1 MAFVRPTLQTIVD
14 HIKSDFVAKITGA
27 TTLAL
32 RSVLLIMAT
41 AYAGAVHLLYGYLE
55 NQSKELFVKTATGD
69 ADGGRLDTHGSEY
82 GVFRKA
88 ATPAQGI
95 ITCTGVTT
103 TVIPADSALVSDAGN
118 RYTTDALV
126 TIGGGGSVDVAITC
140 DTAGEAGNDSAG
152 ITLTFEAP
160 IINIDSTATVNAD
173 GLVGGTDEEIDDDYR
188 LRILS
193 RKQFAPAGGAEQDI
207 INWCLEV
214 ADVTRVW
221 VYEQYQGPGT
231 FAVYFVCDG
240 QSPIT
245 PSAAQIAAVVAHL
258 TAHTD
263 TFGDVVGIPVT
274 ALPGMF
280 VFAPALKQMNYTIK
294 LYPNTVAVQTTVT
307 AQIDAFLLREGYPAN
322 TLYLSRLMEA
332 IGAAVGEERSQVVGG
347 TDEVIAYNEVAVRGT
362 LTWQDY

>member
-1 MAFVRPTLQTIVD
+1 MAFSRPTLQTIVD
-14 HIKSDFVAKITGA
+14 RIKADFVAKITGA

-32 RSVLLIMAT
+32 RSVLLVMGT

-55 NQSKELFVKTATGD
+55 NQSRELFVKTATGD
-69 ADGGRLDTHGSEY
+69 AIGGRLDTHGSEY
-82 GVFRKA
+82 GVLRKE
-88 ATPAQGI
+88 ATSAQG
-95 ITCTGVTT
+95 TVACTGVAT
-103 TVIPADSALVSDAGN
+103 TVIPAGSALVSDAGN
-118 RYTTDALV
+118 RYTTDALA
-126 TIGGGGSVDVAITC
+126 TIGGAGTVDVAVTC
-140 DTAGEAGNDSAG
+140 DTAGEAGNDSAAVV
-152 ITLTFEAP
+152 LAFESV
-160 IINIDSTATVNAD
+160 IIDVDSTAVVDANA
-173 GLVGGTDEEIDDDYR
+173 LAGGTDEEIDEAYR

-214 ADVTRVW
+214 ADVTRAW
-221 VYEQYQGPGT
+221 VYKQYQGPGT

-245 PSAAQIAAVVAHL
+245 PTPAQLAAVVAYL

-263 TFGDVVGIPVT
+263 TFGDTVGIPVT

-280 VFAPALKQMNYTIK
+280 VLAPVLKQMDYTIK

-307 AQIDAFLLREGYPAN
+307 AQIDDFLLREGYPAN
-322 TLYLSRLMEA
+322 TLYLSRLVEA

-347 TDEVIAYNEVAVRGT
+347 ADAAIAYNEVAVRGT